1 MRIRSDPLPRSHTP
15 PRCRSALKPSCLA
28 LLLAL
33 AELSRAEATQA
44 RGGTAPPSTL
54 LAFNTNFIN
63 GAGRP
68 ADLSAVLGA
77 GNALP
82 PGSYRVD
89 VLVNDSLVGR
99 RDVVF
104 VQDVASG
111 KVVPCV
117 DAALLQ
123 AAGVLLPRLTPPL
136 AEDDPACQDLS
147 ALMEQAT
154 VDYDST
160 RLQLKLSIPQAFLN
174 RGVRGYIDPELWDAG
189 VAAAYLNYQFSGSE
203 SRSSEPGGIDSR
215 SAFLGLQNGVNLG
228 AWRLR
233 NDASL
238 NWVDGQSMSARS
250 NRTVLQRD
258 LIAWK
263 SQLAV
268 GEQYSDSTLFDS
280 VRFRGFQ
287 LASDDA
293 MLPDGE
299 RGYAPV
305 VRGQAQSNAV
315 VEVRQNGYTLYR
327 ANVPPG
333 PFELTDIF
341 PSGSNGDLEI
351 TVTEADGSKRVTHQA
366 FSSLPLMLRKG
377 RWQYSAAAGE
387 YQGSQA
393 VRPGFAAGAL
403 VYGVGDD
410 STVAAG
416 FQFTPDF
423 QAINL
428 GVGTNTPVGALSLD
442 ITQSVSRAQGERQRG
457 QSVRLLYAK
466 TFTRTYTNLTLA
478 AYRYST
484 SGYRSFNDHANDLA
498 GNSQGQFGRSR
509 SRIDLTTQQDLGR
522 ERRFGSLYLNLSQ
535 QSFWGQSGKT
545 SSVGLGYG
553 NNWKR
558 LGYNFTLSQSR
569 DSRPGGVS
577 STQAMLTFTLPLGD
591 KPRSPRLYSNLS
603 HTTGGGASLQSGV
616 SGSLSEATSYS
627 VQAGY
632 ASRDGHSTVGVSVNH
647 RADFVQLSAAYNAA
661 RNYQSGSIGVSGA
674 VVVHGG
680 GVNLSRSVGDT
691 FALLQVDGVSGQALR
706 TGHGGALGRNGY
718 AVQPYAQPYRV
729 NTLSLD
735 TRQLGADVELEDTV
749 KLVVPRRGAMVKGV
763 FKARRGLRAQFT
775 LLRPDGGAVQFG
787 ASVSGDDGKPL
798 GIVDPNGKV
807 LALLKQETGRLT
819 VTWREGQCVADYR
832 LPPAKAGRY
841 YQRQTVACN

>member
-1 MRIRSDPLPRSHTP
+1 M
-15 PRCRSALKPSCLA
+15 KPSCLA

-33 AELSRAEATQA
+33 AELSRAETTEW
-44 RGGTAPPSTL
+44 GETAVSPTL

-63 GAGRP
+63 GSGRMP
-68 ADLSAVLGA
+68 DLSAVLSA
-77 GNALP
+77 GNAML

-89 VLVNDSLVGR
+89 VLVNGQLTGR
-99 RDVVF
+99 RDIVF
-104 VQDVASG
+104 RQSVANG
-111 KVVPCV
+111 KVEPCI
-117 DAALLQ
+117 DADLLQ
-123 AAGVLLPRLTPPL
+123 TVGVKLQELMPPL
-136 AEDDPACQDLS
+136 SAGDPACLDLP
-147 ALMEQAT
+147 ALMELAS
-154 VDYDST
+154 VDYDPN
-160 RLQLKLSIPQAFLN
+160 RLQLQLSLPQAFLS
-174 RGVRGYIDPELWDAG
+174 RGARGYIDPELWDAG

-280 VRFRGFQ
+280 VRFRGVQ

-293 MLPDGE
+293 MLPDSE

-377 RWQYSAAAGE
+377 RWQYSAAVGE

-393 VRPGFAAGAL
+393 VRPGFAAGTL
-403 VYGVGDD
+403 TYGVGDD

-442 ITQSVSRAQGERQRG
+442 MTQSISRAQGERQRG

-535 QSFWGQSGKT
+535 QSYWGQSGST
-545 SSVGLGYG
+545 GSVGLGYG
-553 NNWKR
+553 NNWKL
-558 LGYNFTLSQSR
+558 LGYNFTFSQNR
-569 DSRPGGVS
+569 DSRPGGRNSNQV
-577 STQAMLTFTLPLGD
+577 MLTFTVPLGA

-603 HTTGGGASLQSGV
+603 HTSGSGSTLQTGV
-616 SGSLSEATSYS
+616 SGYLSEATSYS
-627 VQAGY
+627 AQLGHTG
-632 ASRDGHSTVGVSVNH
+632 RDGSTSGSFSVNH
-647 RADFVQLSAAYNAA
+647 NADFMQLSAAYNVG
-661 RNYQSGSIGVSGA
+661 RQYHSTNIGASGA
-674 VVVHGG
+674 IVAHCG
-680 GVNLSRSVGDT
+680 GVNLSRTVGDT
-691 FALLQVDGVSGQALR
+691 FALLQVDGVSGPPLR
-706 TGHGGALGRNGY
+706 TGAGGELGRNGY

-735 TRQLGADVELEDTV
+735 TRQLGADVEMEDTV
-749 KLVVPRRGAMVKGV
+749 KLVVPRRGAVVKGV

-775 LLRPDGGAVQFG
+775 LLRPDGAPAPFG
-787 ASVSGDDGKPL
+787 ASVEDGDGKPL
-798 GIVDPNGKV
+798 GIVDPKGRV
-807 LALLKQETGRLT
+807 LTLLKQETGRMT
-819 VTWREGQCVADYR
+819 VKWRDGQCVADYQ
-832 LPPAKAGRY
+832 LPSAKPGQY
-841 YQRQTVACN
+841 YQRRILSCN

>member
-1 MRIRSDPLPRSHTP
+1 MRICPDPLPRSHTL

-33 AELSRAEATQA
+33 AELSRAETTEW
-44 RGGTAPPSTL
+44 GETAVSPTL

-63 GAGRP
+63 GSGRMP
-68 ADLSAVLGA
+68 DLSAVLSA
-77 GNALP
+77 GNAML

-89 VLVNDSLVGR
+89 VLVNGQLTGR
-99 RDVVF
+99 RDIVF
-104 VQDVASG
+104 RQSVANG
-111 KVVPCV
+111 KVEPCI
-117 DAALLQ
+117 DADLLQ
-123 AAGVLLPRLTPPL
+123 TVGVKLQELMPPL
-136 AEDDPACQDLS
+136 SAGDPACLDLP
-147 ALMEQAT
+147 ALMELAS
-154 VDYDST
+154 VDYDPN
-160 RLQLKLSIPQAFLN
+160 RLQLQLSLPQAFLS
-174 RGVRGYIDPELWDAG
+174 RGARGYIDPELWDAG

-280 VRFRGFQ
+280 VRFRGVQ

-293 MLPDGE
+293 MLPDSE

-377 RWQYSAAAGE
+377 RWQYSAAVGE

-393 VRPGFAAGAL
+393 VRPGFAAGTL
-403 VYGVGDD
+403 TYGVGDD

-442 ITQSVSRAQGERQRG
+442 MTQSISRAQGERQRG

-535 QSFWGQSGKT
+535 QSFWGQSGTT

-616 SGSLSEATSYS
+616 SGYLSEATSYS

-749 KLVVPRRGAMVKGV
+749 KLVVPRRGAVVKGV

-819 VTWREGQCVADYR
+819 VTWRGGECVADYR

-841 YQRQTVACN
+841 YQRRTISCN

>member
-44 RGGTAPPSTL
+44 RGGTAAPSTL

-104 VQDVASG
+104 VQDGASG

-377 RWQYSAAAGE
+377 RWQYSAAVGE

-393 VRPGFAAGAL
+393 VRPGFAAGTL
-403 VYGVGDD
+403 TYGVGDD

-442 ITQSVSRAQGERQRG
+442 MTQSISRAQGERQRG

-535 QSFWGQSGKT
+535 QSFWGQSGTT

-616 SGSLSEATSYS
+616 SGYLSEATSYS

-749 KLVVPRRGAMVKGV
+749 KLVVPRRGAVVKGV

-819 VTWREGQCVADYR
+819 VTWRGGECVADYR

-841 YQRQTVACN
+841 YQRRTISCN